1 MFSSRAVNHEIN
13 RLHER
18 ALRLNDETST
28 FNDMLSKS
36 NDITVNEKKY
46 SKIDDWILQTTQ
58 QPFHS
63 HNERSFHKT
72 NPQV

>member
-1 MFSSRAVNHEIN
+1 
-13 RLHER
+13 
-18 ALRLNDETST
+18 
-28 FNDMLSKS
+28 MLSKS
-36 NDITVNEKKY
+36 NDITVHEKKY

-58 QPFHS
+58 QPFCY